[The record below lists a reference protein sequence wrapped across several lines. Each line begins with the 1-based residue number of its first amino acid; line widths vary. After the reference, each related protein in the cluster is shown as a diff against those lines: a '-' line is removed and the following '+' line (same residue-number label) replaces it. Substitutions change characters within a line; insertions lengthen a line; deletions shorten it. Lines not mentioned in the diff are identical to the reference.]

1 MNRRRKGT
9 GEPGLAAALAGALL
23 PAAAGLPFPVRPP
36 RCLPAISRCA
46 RALSRPELR
55 RRGWLTRPGAERS
68 GSVPV
73 PRVVP
78 SWAEGTG
85 RDKQKRARWLPPE
98 RNARMRL
105 WSCETAHLRAAGRK
119 GGIAPSV
126 NAHAGVSAYRL
137 REAAK
142 PRGPL
147 RPPVPSLPEPW
158 RSVSFPPQRRRRAP
172 RLTMSECR
180 LAESRPVP

>member
-9 GEPGLAAALAGALL
+9 GETDLAAALAGTLL
-23 PAAAGLPFPVRPP
+23 PAATGLPFPVRPP
-36 RCLPAISRCA
+36 RTSRCA
-46 RALSRPELR
+46 RALSRSELR

-98 RNARMRL
+98 RNARTRV
-105 WSCETAHLRAAGRK
+105 WSCEIAHLRAAGRK

-137 REAAK
+137 REASRTLTPA
-142 PRGPL
+142 
-147 RPPVPSLPEPW
+147 RP
-158 RSVSFPPQRRRRAP
+158 FPPRA
-172 RLTMSECR
+172 
-180 LAESRPVP
+180 LAIG